1 MKTDIVED
9 IAFLLYG
16 IPIILGLG
24 NFLLEILSNQIYSES
39 YLIVTRNPFTF
50 VLSLR
55 SVSIA
60 MILHLQS
67 TSSNRNTLIAVHARR
82 MRIVAI
88 IIIGLSLI
96 GAVTIADSNTNTM
109 NLFLTARFPIL
120 FTSIMFLQSSFI
132 QIPFSTSPQEKKIV
146 SSLVSIIIII
156 ISPGVYYLGNILQ
169 LPFIIN
175 LSIALICIIAGTILF
190 IRNN

>member
-39 YLIVTRNPFTF
+39 YLIATRNPFTF
-50 VLSLR
+50 ILSLI
-55 SVSIA
+55 SVSVA

-82 MRIVAI
+82 MRIIAI

-96 GAVTIADSNTNTM
+96 GAITLADSNTNTID
-109 NLFLTARFPIL
+109 LFLTARFPIL

>member
-1 MKTDIVED
+1 MKTDTVED

-24 NFLLEILSNQIYSES
+24 HFLLEILSNQIYSES

-50 VLSLR
+50 ILSLI

-132 QIPFSTSPQEKKIV
+132 QIPFSTSPQEKKIA
-146 SSLVSIIIII
+146 SSLISIILII

-175 LSIALICIIAGTILF
+175 FSIALIFIILGTILF

>member
-1 MKTDIVED
+1 
-9 IAFLLYG
+9 
-16 IPIILGLG
+16 
-24 NFLLEILSNQIYSES
+24 
-39 YLIVTRNPFTF
+39 
-50 VLSLR
+50 
-55 SVSIA
+55 
-60 MILHLQS
+60 
-67 TSSNRNTLIAVHARR
+67 

-96 GAVTIADSNTNTM
+96 GAVTLADSNTNTM
-109 NLFLTARFPIL
+109 DLFLTARFPIL

-146 SSLVSIIIII
+146 SSLVSIILII

-175 LSIALICIIAGTILF
+175 FSIALIFIILGTILF